1 MKIKSN
7 EYVCLMTY
15 LAAKPYVKEFRTAI
29 DIGCRDGDFSRPMS
43 KDFTKVEAFD
53 YRKRPGFDT
62 MHNVTHREVALG
74 DEEKQVKAY
83 SGVITDKPRKEAKER
98 IVQQKTLDSFNFTM
112 VDLIK
117 IDVEGHEFRVL
128 KGGENTIKKYSPI
141 IIIEDNGSDEKWG
154 KETGAIDLL
163 KEMGYEI
170 KAEYKNDLILVRK
183 I

>member
-1 MKIKSN
+1 MKTN
-7 EYVCLMTY
+7 YDWCLETY
-15 LAAKPYVKEFRTAI
+15 LKSKPYIKQFRTAI

-62 MHNVTHREVALG
+62 MHNVTHRQIALG

-163 KEMGYEI
+163 KEMGYQI

>member
-15 LAAKPYVKEFRTAI
+15 LAAKPYLKEFRTAI

-62 MHNVTHREVALG
+62 MQNVTHREIALG

-128 KGGENTIKKYSPI
+128 KGGENTINKYSPI

>member
-1 MKIKSN
+1 M
-7 EYVCLMTY
+7 
-15 LAAKPYVKEFRTAI
+15 
-29 DIGCRDGDFSRPMS
+29 
-43 KDFTKVEAFD
+43 
-53 YRKRPGFDT
+53 
-62 MHNVTHREVALG
+62 
-74 DEEKQVKAY
+74 KAY
-83 SGVITDKPRKEAKER
+83 SGVITDKPRKEGTER
-98 IVQQKTLDSFNFTM
+98 IVQQKTLDSYNFKT

-170 KAEYKNDLILVRK
+170 KVEYAFTFFSSSPNAISLCVTLCIVSKPGLFL
-183 I
+183 